1 MKNTLISAIAA
12 LALAAP
18 FAPSASAQPDY
29 RDQQQQGQYQGARDG
44 DQSRGDNRA
53 RGDDQ
58 GRDNNW
64 NNGQGR
70 HRGRHH
76 AWRDN
81 RRDARWD
88 DAQHNG
94 YYSYNQWHYG
104 PPRQMSRNVTLG
116 YRPWARGQRLGYYG
130 DRYSE
135 VDYRRENLRQPRRGY
150 HWVRDNDGDFL
161 LAAIATGVI
170 LQVVLNNSRYN

>member
-1 MKNTLISAIAA
+1 MKNTLISAIAT

-18 FAPSASAQPDY
+18 FAPAASAQGAY
-29 RDQQQQGQYQGARDG
+29 QGQQQQGQYQTSRDR
-44 DQSRGDNRA
+44 DQSRNDNRA

-58 GRDNNW
+58 RQDNNW

-70 HRGRHH
+70 DHRGRRH

-94 YYSYNQWHYG
+94 YYRYNQWHYG
-104 PPRQMSRNVTLG
+104 PPPQMGRNVTLG
-116 YRPWARGQRLGYYG
+116 YRPWARGQRLGYYAN
-130 DRYSE
+130 RYSE
-135 VDYRRENLRQPRRGY
+135 VDYRRENLREPRRGY

-170 LQVVLNNSRYN
+170 LQVVVNSGR

>member
-1 MKNTLISAIAA
+1 MKNTLISAIAV

-18 FAPSASAQPDY
+18 LAPSASAQPDY
-29 RDQQQQGQYQGARDG
+29 RDPQQQGQYQGARDG
-44 DQSRGDNRA
+44 DQPRGDNRP

-58 GRDNNW
+58 GRDNKW

-104 PPRQMSRNVTLG
+104 PPRQMSRNVT
-116 YRPWARGQRLGYYG
+116 
-130 DRYSE
+130 
-135 VDYRRENLRQPRRGY
+135 
-150 HWVRDNDGDFL
+150 
-161 LAAIATGVI
+161 
-170 LQVVLNNSRYN
+170 

>member
-1 MKNTLISAIAA
+1 MNMRKVSLVVASVVVAAAIGCEDG
-12 LALAAP
+12 P
-18 FAPSASAQPDY
+18 KQPY
-29 RDQQQQGQYQGARDG
+29 QQSPPGAG
-44 DQSRGDNRA
+44 
-53 RGDDQ
+53 
-58 GRDNNW
+58 NNW

-70 HRGRHH
+70 DHRGRRH

-94 YYSYNQWHYG
+94 YYSYNTWHYG

-116 YRPWARGQRLGYYG
+116 YRPWTRGQRLGYYG

-135 VDYRRENLRQPRRGY
+135 VDYRRENLRAPRRGY

-170 LQVVLNNSRYN
+170 LQVVLSNNRYN